1 MWASHPQTQYP
12 SPGPK
17 PDEETERNAEPEWNP
32 GLFSKKKFRSFIP
45 PRGTF
50 FPELRTLVVHGILL
64 AGLVDPLL

>member
-32 GLFSKKKFRSFIP
+32 GLFSIFFFSDLLFPRAVRFSPNCEHWLFMESF
-45 PRGTF
+45 
-50 FPELRTLVVHGILL
+50 
-64 AGLVDPLL
+64 

>member
-32 GLFSKKKFRSFIP
+32 GLFSKKKIRVFYSPARYVF
-45 PRGTF
+45 PRIANTGCSWNPF
-50 FPELRTLVVHGILL
+50 SWVG
-64 AGLVDPLL
+64 

>member
-32 GLFSKKKFRSFIP
+32 GLFSIF
-45 PRGTF
+45 F
-50 FPELRTLVVHGILL
+50 FPIFYSPARYVFPRIANTGCSWNPFSWVG
-64 AGLVDPLL
+64 

>member
-17 PDEETERNAEPEWNP
+17 PDEETERNAEPGWNP
-32 GLFSKKKFRSFIP
+32 GIFFCFFRVFLP
-45 PRGTF
+45 PGTF
-50 FPELRTLVVHGILL
+50 FPELRTLVFHEILL

>member
-32 GLFSKKKFRSFIP
+32 GLFSKKKSDLLFPRAVRFSPNCEHWFFMESF
-45 PRGTF
+45 
-50 FPELRTLVVHGILL
+50 
-64 AGLVDPLL
+64 